1 MKIIYR
7 IRNIRTK
14 YEMSTLRN
22 YPEARPNKYSYGK
35 SDCWQPE
42 YYSNN
47 TNTAPGPKKQ
57 QIVGSIVFNSPY
69 YSHQPQSQSY
79 INYSPYINYS
89 SSPVQKCS
97 DGKCGGGSSRY

>member
-1 MKIIYR
+1 
-7 IRNIRTK
+7 
-14 YEMSTLRN
+14 MSTLRN

-35 SDCWQPE
+35 DDCWQPE

-47 TNTAPGPKKQ
+47 ANTAPGPKKQ
-57 QIVGSIVFNSPY
+57 PIMGHFVFNSPY
-69 YSHQPQSQSY
+69 YSHQPQSY

-89 SSPVQKCS
+89 TSHTSSSSVQKCT

>member
-7 IRNIRTK
+7 IHNIRTK
-14 YEMSTLRN
+14 YKMSILRN

-35 SDCWQPE
+35 DDCWQPE

-47 TNTAPGPKKQ
+47 SNTAPGPKKQ
-57 QIVGSIVFNSPY
+57 PIMGHFVFNSPY

-79 INYSPYINYS
+79 INYSTS
-89 SSPVQKCS
+89 HTLSVQKCI